1 MRWKFTPKK
10 MTNLF
15 AQKVGEAENPSK
27 SRYVLKLKTMK
38 KLKVILPMLAIIFAI
53 GLTFAS
59 VSPKTDPN
67 VQANDYVLINGNWR
81 AIDET
86 PCQAGDETCRV
97 QFGENGPV
105 YDVYDEMDTSTLKE
119 SDSEDPIILDPL
131 S

>member
-59 VSPKTDPN
+59 VSPKPDPN

>member
-59 VSPKTDPN
+59 VRPKTDPN
-67 VQANDYVLINGNWR
+67 VQANDYVLINGKFSC
-81 AIDET
+81 I
-86 PCQAGDETCRV
+86 
-97 QFGENGPV
+97 
-105 YDVYDEMDTSTLKE
+105 MM
-119 SDSEDPIILDPL
+119 
-131 S
+131 

>member
-38 KLKVILPMLAIIFAI
+38 KLKVILPMLGIIFAI

-59 VSPKTDPN
+59 VSPKSDPN
-67 VQANDYVLINGNWR
+67 VQAQDYVLVDGNWQ
-81 AIDET
+81 AIPE
-86 PCQAGDETCRV
+86 QACTGGNETCRV
-97 QFGENGPV
+97 QFGEEGPI
-105 YDVYDEMDTSTLKE
+105 YDLYDEMDVNTRKD
-119 SDSEDPIILDPL
+119 DSVDGEPILIQP
-131 S
+131 

>member
-1 MRWKFTPKK
+1 

-59 VSPKTDPN
+59 VSPKSDPN
-67 VQANDYVLINGNWR
+67 VQAQDYVLVDGNWQ
-81 AIDET
+81 AIPE
-86 PCQAGDETCRV
+86 QACTGGNETCRV
-97 QFGENGPV
+97 QFGEEGPI
-105 YDVYDEMDTSTLKE
+105 YDLYDEMDVNTQKD
-119 SDSEDPIILDPL
+119 DSVDGEPILLQP
-131 S
+131 